1 MAARPRVK
9 LLAFAAL
16 LLVLAQGTTGTPDTA
31 ASSFVDEVIHLTNT
45 QRRVIKGRSCP
56 ALVPSGT
63 LMAVAQQHTHDM
75 AIHNFFSHSSPNGT
89 SPWQRIVA
97 SGYHATHVAENIAA
111 GQRSPRDVVGTW
123 MRSPHHRANLL
134 NCRLREIG
142 VGFAHAEGSAFGSYW
157 VAIFAASR

>member
-16 LLVLAQGTTGTPDTA
+16 LLVLAQGTTGTPDAT

-56 ALVPSGT
+56 ALVPNGA
-63 LMAVAQQHTHDM
+63 LMAVEQQHAHDM
-75 AIHNFFSHSSPNGT
+75 AIHNFLSHASPNGA

-97 SGYHATHVAENIAA
+97 SGYHAQRAAENIAA
-111 GQRSPRDVVGTW
+111 GQHSPREVVGTW
-123 MRSPHHRANLL
+123 MKSTHHRANLL
-134 NCRLREIG
+134 DCRLREIG
-142 VGFAHAEGSAFGSYW
+142 VGFAHADGSAFGSYW
-157 VAIFAASR
+157 VEIFAASR